1 MLHIQIRDARVKAGI
16 SRAELARRAGISRA
30 RLVKFEETGANIT
43 VDTLTAILEQLPIM
57 TLTIGNATIVRGD
70 VSARELV
77 QSLHHLVEVAQ
88 RVIQIADP
96 DAAAAAPRIE
106 DAVPPQAP
114 PTAPAAEPKRQRVVQ
129 VPQWIHRSRR
139 QR

>member
-1 MLHIQIRDARVKAGI
+1 VLHIQVRDARIKAGI

-77 QSLHHLVEVAQ
+77 RSLHELVEAAQ
-88 RVIQIADP
+88 QVIQIAEP
-96 DAAAAAPRIE
+96 DAAAATPPMQ
-106 DAVPPQAP
+106 DALQAP
-114 PTAPAAEPKRQRVVQ
+114 PPATPAQEPKRQRVVQ